1 MEQGVVWSKG
11 GSEAREILRGC
22 ASCCLAY
29 PSTLLTPSYPPHPIT
44 QQSLLSQKT
53 SHLTSVMSQ
62 FNKLREDF
70 EYNVKV
76 VEGRDRELKRYEDYV
91 GALERKVEEAA
102 EEVR

>member
-1 MEQGVVWSKG
+1 
-11 GSEAREILRGC
+11 
-22 ASCCLAY
+22 
-29 PSTLLTPSYPPHPIT
+29 
-44 QQSLLSQKT
+44 
-53 SHLTSVMSQ
+53 MSQ